1 MTVPNS
7 GGASRAGLS
16 RSVSTT
22 DLETHMLSL
31 SRHLVTLL
39 DEEFEAL
46 KTQQVDAFEALQPAK
61 ETVLHELQALSQ
73 HPQDDDTGAGGAWPG
88 DVQDVLRRC
97 RDAHRRN
104 ECLIRQHLTV
114 IRGTLQ
120 ALTTGGA
127 GSEDTYDRSGR
138 LPASGLSFSD
148 DSA

>member
-1 MTVPNS
+1 MDRHV
-7 GGASRAGLS
+7 
-16 RSVSTT
+16 
-22 DLETHMLSL
+22 LSL
-31 SRHLVTLL
+31 STRLAALL

-46 KTQQVDAFEALQPAK
+46 KTQQVDAFEALQPTK
-61 ETVLHELQALSQ
+61 EALLLELQALSR
-73 HPQDDDTGAGGAWPG
+73 HPPDDAAAAAWPG
-88 DVQDVLRRC
+88 DVQAVLRRC
-97 RDAHRRN
+97 RDAHHRN

-138 LPASGLSFSD
+138 LPAAGLRFSD